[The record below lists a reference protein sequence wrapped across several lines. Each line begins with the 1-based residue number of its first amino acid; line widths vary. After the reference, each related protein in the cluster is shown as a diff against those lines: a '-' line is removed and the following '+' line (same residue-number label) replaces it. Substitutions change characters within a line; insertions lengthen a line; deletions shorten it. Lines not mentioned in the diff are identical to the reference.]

1 MFNLK
6 TVFWLCGVLV
16 VAAFGGY
23 YYFSN
28 GNVEVADEYVV
39 QRKTFEEAVQL
50 TGRVQPSQEAN
61 LSFEKSGTVKAVYVK
76 VGEVVKEGDVLAA
89 LSNSDVNAKV
99 LEARASYNSQLALLQ
114 DLSSPSRYET
124 VDNKRAALEKADTDL
139 NQAYKNAG
147 DSIRNLAILG
157 NTYVRDNLA
166 NSFSGNL
173 QNGYTININSCDTIA
188 ENAVNLKRSLAEKS
202 LINIEKL
209 QTEYAM
215 NEGNKT
221 VQKEILTKIKNI
233 YSPDIT
239 DYLTSL
245 KNIYSLQCLTINT
258 SLDTTR
264 STIAT
269 ARSGWSTASSDLS
282 AKINLLDTAKT
293 SLVQAENDL
302 KIASTGEKNEKIKQQ
317 EANTSAAYARL
328 LQAQAEADK
337 HIVRAPFAGVVT
349 NIDMKVGELITAG
362 SKSISLISE
371 NNFEIESKVSEVDV
385 AKLQAGAKAQV
396 TFDAYGESE
405 KFQAI
410 VSNISPAGIISEG
423 VPTYKTIFTFVDK
436 SELIRSGMTANI
448 KVVTKVDE
456 NAIAVPAKYI
466 YTKNGD
472 KFVKVKKAGTT
483 KLVDQNVKT
492 NGVGVDGNVEIL
504 EGLSEHE
511 TIIFTK

>member
-1 MFNLK
+1 MMREL
-6 TVFWLCGVLV
+6 
-16 VAAFGGY
+16 
-23 YYFSN
+23 
-28 GNVEVADEYVV
+28 
-39 QRKTFEEAVQL
+39 R
-50 TGRVQPSQEAN
+50 
-61 LSFEKSGTVKAVYVK
+61 
-76 VGEVVKEGDVLAA
+76 
-89 LSNSDVNAKV
+89 
-99 LEARASYNSQLALLQ
+99 
-114 DLSSPSRYET
+114 
-124 VDNKRAALEKADTDL
+124 
-139 NQAYKNAG
+139 
-147 DSIRNLAILG
+147 
-157 NTYVRDNLA
+157 
-166 NSFSGNL
+166 
-173 QNGYTININSCDTIA
+173 
-188 ENAVNLKRSLAEKS
+188 
-202 LINIEKL
+202 
-209 QTEYAM
+209 
-215 NEGNKT
+215 
-221 VQKEILTKIKNI
+221 
-233 YSPDIT
+233 
-239 DYLTSL
+239 
-245 KNIYSLQCLTINT
+245 
-258 SLDTTR
+258 
-264 STIAT
+264 
-269 ARSGWSTASSDLS
+269 
-282 AKINLLDTAKT
+282 
-293 SLVQAENDL
+293 
-302 KIASTGEKNEKIKQQ
+302 KQQ
-317 EANTSAAYARL
+317 EEANATAN
-328 LQAQAEADK
+328 D
-337 HIVRAPFAGVVT
+337 AGVVT